1 MGLGMRLVRLMLLGW
16 ASWGAP
22 LAEANPLEPFAHQ
35 YEASY
40 EGLPFNARGT
50 RSLTQRSD
58 GRFQFESS
66 LGALFMGVEE
76 QSTFALDASGD
87 PRALYYVTR
96 QQGLGRQRERRLIF
110 DWDQRTLTRTGD
122 KPRKDPL
129 SPGTFDPLNWQLALG
144 LRLQATPPK
153 LGAEIRLTMTDG
165 GDPTV
170 LRWRVAG
177 QGPAPQ
183 GEAGS
188 PGGEAA
194 LRLEREFE
202 AGEDETMTL
211 WFAEGDG
218 TLLRMEH
225 REGGRLLTIWL
236 TARGTPEA

>member
-1 MGLGMRLVRLMLLGW
+1 MALGRCLWRIILLAW
-16 ASWGAP
+16 ASWGAA
-22 LAEANPLEPFAHQ
+22 LAQANPLAPFVHQ

-40 EGLPFNARGT
+40 EGLPFNAQGT
-50 RSLTQRSD
+50 RSLTQRED

-76 QSTFALDASGD
+76 QSTFSLDASGN

-96 QQGLGRQRERRLIF
+96 QQGFGRQRERRLIF
-110 DWDQRTLTRTGD
+110 DWASQTLTRTGD

-129 SPGTFDPLNWQLALG
+129 APGTYDPLNWQLALG
-144 LRLQATPPK
+144 LRLEANPPSGGDT
-153 LGAEIRLTMTDG
+153 LSLTMTDG

-170 LRWRVAG
+170 MRWRVAG
-177 QGPAPQ
+177 RGPVPL
-183 GEAGS
+183 GEDRG

-194 LRLEREFE
+194 LRLERQFE

-236 TARGTPEA
+236 TARGTPTP

>member
-1 MGLGMRLVRLMLLGW
+1 MGLRSRLFAVLALAW
-16 ASWGAP
+16 ASLSAALAQASP
-22 LAEANPLEPFAHQ
+22 LAPFVHQ

-50 RSLTQRSD
+50 RSLTQRDD
-58 GRFQFESS
+58 GRFQFESR

-76 QSTFALDASGD
+76 QSTFSLDAAGK

-110 DWDQRTLTRTGD
+110 DWASETLTRTGD

-129 SPGTFDPLNWQLALG
+129 APDTYDPLNWQLALG
-144 LRLQATPPK
+144 LQLQAKPPS
-153 LGAEIRLTMTDG
+153 LGTEVSLIMTDG

-170 LRWRVAG
+170 MRWRAIAR
-177 QGPAPQ
+177 GPVPLGEE
-183 GEAGS
+183 GEA
-188 PGGEAA
+188 GGEAA
-194 LRLEREFE
+194 LRLERQFE

-236 TARGTPEA
+236 TARGAPKA